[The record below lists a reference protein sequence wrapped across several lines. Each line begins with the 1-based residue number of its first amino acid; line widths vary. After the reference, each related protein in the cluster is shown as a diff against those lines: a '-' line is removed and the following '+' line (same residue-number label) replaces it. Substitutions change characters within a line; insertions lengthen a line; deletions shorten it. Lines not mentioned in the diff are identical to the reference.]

1 MPRPAPDVRISGDLP
16 SVFSFSRRFPVPEL
30 VVYHKDAA
38 VAVFN
43 HTVRPD
49 YAAVSVNQ

>member
-1 MPRPAPDVRISGDLP
+1 MSRPAPDVRISGDLP